1 MILKTFENL
10 EKQLGLDENV
20 RLAQRADTER
30 YHLLAGTDTMPLQ
43 SVASENDSVIAEL
56 GLVAISK
63 EDWIRLQ
70 ECFILSD
77 MAQSL
82 FAAHTYEGDLRLL
95 QEWARLGVIT
105 LDKNK
110 YEDYAKDK
118 L

>member
-1 MILKTFENL
+1 M
-10 EKQLGLDENV
+10 
-20 RLAQRADTER
+20 
-30 YHLLAGTDTMPLQ
+30 LAGTDTMPLQ
-43 SVASENDSVIAEL
+43 SVTLEIYSVIAEL
-56 GLVAISK
+56 GLVAIFK

-77 MAQSL
+77 MAQRF
-82 FAAHTYEGDLRLL
+82 FADNTYEGDLRLL

>member
-10 EKQLGLDENV
+10 EKQLGLDEDI
-20 RLAQRADTER
+20 RLAQRTDTER
-30 YHLLAGTDTMPLQ
+30 YQSLAGTTALPLQ
-43 SVASENDSVIAEL
+43 SVTSENDSVIAEL
-56 GLVAISK
+56 GLVAITK

-82 FAAHTYEGDLRLL
+82 FAANTYEGDLRLL